1 MNLISI
7 PTDLRYYYIYF
18 CLYFWRLLGLSN
30 AVRRTCGVR
39 PQMLISETTGEATRT
54 EDLKSSVNRG
64 IRTRLLNPKWING
77 MLEHD
82 HHGAQQ
88 IAKRVE
94 NALGLAATTHI
105 VDNWIWSSVAERY
118 IFDDMTRERIT
129 ENNRFAA
136 AHLVERLIEAE
147 NRGYWKATDEE
158 KEKLRVAYLKIEGE
172 IEDYI

>member
-1 MNLISI
+1 
-7 PTDLRYYYIYF
+7 
-18 CLYFWRLLGLSN
+18 
-30 AVRRTCGVR
+30 
-39 PQMLISETTGEATRT
+39 MLISDTTGEAIRT

-64 IRTRLLNPKWING
+64 IRTRLLNPKWIDG

-82 HHGAQQ
+82 YHGAQQ
-88 IAKRVE
+88 IVKRVE

-129 ENNRFAA
+129 ENNRFVAA
-136 AHLVERLIEAE
+136 ELVERLVEAE

-158 KEKLRVAYLKIEGE
+158 KEKLRAAYLKIEGE
-172 IEDYI
+172 IEDSI